1 MSQNQS
7 MESSKD
13 IERKALDSSG
23 CLGFFYD
30 QRRDRILKELKVS
43 VKGRTLMPSK
53 LSYCEV
59 INGSADTC
67 FNLLQFIGIEDE
79 LRLNLLLKVTNR
91 IGIASVMNCSHR
103 INERIRILYYSYI
116 NQQEQVTDIAEVSKL
131 LEPSDPQGCAT
142 HIITG
147 INLGIDLVVI
157 LKLTFEVDITAKI
170 DYILQKTRSILLKDD
185 GNISILIPEENNLL
199 EKNTSI
205 TAYSNTSTFNNLT
218 RISDILH
225 YVNRF
230 KTNFNP
236 YRPVTYYLR
245 PITQLHPQYKATLTT
260 ISLTFI
266 KELEQ
271 CLLQLRIPIQY
282 LEASFKDRMP
292 NSLYGHLEDRLY
304 NARQQFS
311 RLKDQYANAMD
322 RVSHIIAGFRNGQF
336 DASTVHSALNDIKLS
351 TLKTNIDQLAQDVC
365 DSEKQEQL
373 TKQSRQQRSN
383 YCNSVEGYLYENS
396 TTKTTEIIPGS
407 DDRHDESFYIN
418 HALSNNNNSERKDFG
433 RLLVDE
439 NRNNSNLSPVPVNL
453 SRPSFQLQNIMPP
466 LDNIEYDENQSKPGT
481 PPPADIPQTPILPEP
496 SSPTTNQIIN
506 ILLLGETGVG
516 KSTFINA
523 FVNYLSFDTF
533 EQAESNKP
541 VVLIPV
547 SFLMT
552 VGDNF
557 EDRIVKFDDV
567 DTSKN
572 EDFDHPG
579 QSVTQHCKSYIFHLN
594 DGKKLCIIDTPGF
607 GDTRGLDQD
616 DRNMQNILE
625 YINNLSHLNAIC
637 FLLKPNTSRFNI
649 FFRSCLTQL
658 FDLLGPNICKN
669 LTFCFTNAR
678 ATFYNPGDTAPLLK
692 NMLDSLPIRDIPF
705 KKENTFCFDSESFR
719 YLVALRNGIIFNEE
733 DKQEYGTSWSTSV
746 KESNRLIDYIRAK
759 LLIHPIQGEWQSIKH
774 AQFEIVHMVRPILEA
789 MRNILR
795 NMILENIESPNKSIE
810 LCPTVIHRSASLCLL
825 CKQKKIQIGNF
836 WIIED
841 CPHELK
847 NMCLSCS
854 CSSDH
859 HILIDYILGYK
870 SMNSSLSYHQ
880 NNVNDTLNQ
889 LCHASAM
896 FAYFLIYIAR
906 SKDEDRF
913 GIGLKRM
920 IFQENDLCDHQKPN
934 DLNSQLAKK
943 LRKLQREY
951 EQKINRIKSNREPIP
966 LPVIYDLMNNICKF
980 PMVQTQMVAVRQGQ
994 EILMKQYENE
1004 FREI

>member
-1 MSQNQS
+1 M
-7 MESSKD
+7 SSK
-13 IERKALDSSG
+13 SS
-23 CLGFFYD
+23 YRED
-30 QRRDRILKELKVS
+30 
-43 VKGRTLMPSK
+43 T
-53 LSYCEV
+53 
-59 INGSADTC
+59 NGSTDTPL
-67 FNLLQFIGIEDE
+67 NLLQFIGIDDE

-91 IGIASVMNCSHR
+91 IGIASVLNYSHP
-103 INERIRILYYSYI
+103 INERTRMLYYSYI
-116 NQQEQVTDIAEVSKL
+116 NRQEQVIDIAEVSKL
-131 LEPSDPQGCAT
+131 LESSDPQGSAT

-147 INLGIDLVVI
+147 INLGIDLIVI
-157 LKLTFEVDITAKI
+157 LRLPSEVEITAKI
-170 DYILQKTRSILLKDD
+170 DCILQKVRSVLLKDN
-185 GNISILIPEENNLL
+185 GNISILTPEDNNLL

-205 TAYSNTSTFNNLT
+205 TVYSNIPTYTGLN
-218 RISDILH
+218 RISDILR
-225 YVNRF
+225 YVDKF
-230 KTNFNP
+230 KTDSNS

-245 PITQLHPQYKATLTT
+245 PITQLHPQYNITLRTMT
-260 ISLTFI
+260 PTLI
-266 KELEQ
+266 KEIEQ
-271 CLLQLRIPIQY
+271 CLLQLRVPIKY
-282 LEASFKDRMP
+282 LETSLKDRK
-292 NSLYGHLEDRLY
+292 SKSFYGFIQDRLY
-304 NARQQFS
+304 NAQQQLS
-311 RLKDQYANAMD
+311 RLKDQYENAMD
-322 RVSHIIAGFRNGQF
+322 RFSHIITGFHNGQL
-336 DASTVHSALNDIKLS
+336 DASRVYSALNDNELSKL
-351 TLKTNIDQLAQDVC
+351 KININQLVQDVC

-373 TKQSRQQRSN
+373 TTQSQQQQSN
-383 YCNSVEGYLYENS
+383 YCDLVERYSYANN
-396 TTKTTEIIPGS
+396 TTKITEVIPGR
-407 DDRHDESFYIN
+407 DDQHDESFYIN
-418 HALSNNNNSERKDFG
+418 HALSNNNDSEWKNFDQ
-433 RLLVDE
+433 LLVDE
-439 NRNNSNLSPVPVNL
+439 NRNNSNLPPVPVNL
-453 SRPSFQLQNIMPP
+453 SRPSFQLQNIMPS
-466 LDNIEYDENQSKPGT
+466 LDNIEYDKNQSKPGT
-481 PPPADIPQTPILPEP
+481 PPPAEIPQAPVLPAQ

-557 EDRIVKFDDV
+557 EDRIVKFGDV

-594 DGKKLCIIDTPGF
+594 DRQKLCIIDTPGF

-692 NMLDSLPIRDIPF
+692 KMLDSLPIRDIPF

-719 YLVALRNGIIFNEE
+719 YLVALRNGIEFNQE

-759 LLIHPIQGEWQSIKH
+759 LIIHPMQGEWQSIKH
-774 AQFEIVHMVRPILEA
+774 AQFEIIYMVRPILETI
-789 MRNILR
+789 RNILR
-795 NMILENIESPNKSIE
+795 NIILQNIESPNKSIE
-810 LCPTVIHRSASLCLL
+810 LCPIVIHRPASLCLL
-825 CKQKKIQIGNF
+825 CKQEKIQIGNF

-841 CPHELK
+841 CPHEFK
-847 NMCLSCS
+847 NMCLICS
-854 CSSDH
+854 CPPDH
-859 HILIDYILGYK
+859 HIIIDYILRYK
-870 SMNSSLSYHQ
+870 SMNSSSSYHQ
-880 NNVNDTLNQ
+880 NNMNDTLNQ

-906 SKDEDRF
+906 STDEDRF
-913 GIGLKRM
+913 EIGLKQM

-934 DLNSQLAKK
+934 DLNSQLAKE

-951 EQKINRIKSNREPIP
+951 EQKINVMKSNPEPIS
-966 LPVIYDLMNNICKF
+966 LPIIYELIKNICKF
-980 PMVQTQMVAVRQGQ
+980 PMVQMQMIAVRQGQ
-994 EILMKQYENE
+994 EIIMKQYENE
-1004 FREI
+1004 YQEI